1 MQPRLF
7 FSKEQIPLTLVTVLF
22 ALFVI
27 MLPRY
32 TDTAKIWFA
41 LLILGATV
49 YLAFNWRQ
57 LRQTSKAE
65 RIFFAVLVGNFA
77 WIAFCYYFNGE
88 PGRGSSF
95 LWGRHFY
102 MMFLI
107 PLFFMFR
114 HFKIPDKTLVL
125 VIVSSVLVSFGDIGL
140 DLLQGVNHREQGMNP
155 NAFGPIQLCFTG
167 ILFFYF
173 IKLPQSTL
181 RWVALGGAIIG
192 AVTVVL
198 SLSRSTWITSIALG
212 FLFTF
217 YLQRAQPTWKKGVTA
232 VVLLSLFSA
241 SYLIPL
247 VKQRV
252 DGISASV
259 NSYFAI
265 SDHRNVK
272 SLGTFGIRAELWKT
286 GWKIFLEN
294 PLTGVGVGGFKV
306 EAKANCGTLPGACHV
321 VGRFKYAHNQYIAAL
336 ATRGIPGLI
345 LFLLFLSIP
354 IYIAMSHKVF
364 EYEAEIARLSLL
376 FICFNYAIGCLGE
389 DHFEG
394 KSAPMFVAVFCGT
407 AAGQAQPQR
416 NRPSGR
422 QSHLNAGHVTAHEP
436 KVSIIVPVFNVD
448 PYLRE
453 GLESLLAQDFIHP
466 CEVILIDDCST
477 DDSLAICHEF
487 AGKHPCKI
495 RLIESEVNGGVSV
508 ARNTGLEHARG
519 CYLMF
524 FDPDDILPVTALSEM
539 VNSAEEYSADIVKG
553 NLMLFN
559 DAERRA
565 APDRVQRTEL
575 VSGGAVLTTL
585 FEHVR
590 VRGHIGGKLFRRDKF
605 ATLRFTV
612 GVRMAQD
619 LLFFSEMFASADS
632 LVLLASDVYLYRKHP
647 HGSTG
652 GKYERSSYI
661 DWMGAVEDSGKFA
674 SSPEQSRAHRSL
686 LLRTMNQI
694 ARECRRIAPASA
706 APVLSVIEE
715 KCEQWNIR
723 LVDLLV
729 RDKLPLRD
737 ISRYVKLRLALRQIR
752 RNLNQQS

>member
-7 FSKEQIPLTLVTVLF
+7 FSREQIPVTLVTAPF
-22 ALFVI
+22 ALFVV

-32 TDTAKIWFA
+32 TDTAKTWFA

-57 LRQTSKAE
+57 LLQTSKLE
-65 RIFFAVLVGNFA
+65 RIFFAVVIGNFA

-125 VIVSSVLVSFGDIGL
+125 VIVSSVLVSFGDIAL

-173 IKLPQSTL
+173 LKLPQSTL
-181 RWVALGGAIIG
+181 RWIALGGVIIG

-232 VVLLSLFSA
+232 VLLLSLFSA

-252 DGISASV
+252 DEISASV
-259 NSYFAI
+259 VSYFAT
-265 SDHRNVK
+265 SDHRNATG
-272 SLGTFGIRAELWKT
+272 LGTFGVRAELWKT

-306 EAKANCGTLPGACHV
+306 KAKANSERYQVHAT
-321 VGRFKYAHNQYIAAL
+321 VGKFKYAHNQYIVAL

-354 IYIAMSHKVF
+354 IYIAMSHRAF
-364 EYEAEIARLSLL
+364 EYEAQIARLSLL
-376 FICFNYAIGCLGE
+376 CICLNYAIGCLGE

-394 KSAPMFVAVFCGT
+394 KSATMFVAVF
-407 AAGQAQPQR
+407 
-416 NRPSGR
+416 
-422 QSHLNAGHVTAHEP
+422 
-436 KVSIIVPVFNVD
+436 
-448 PYLRE
+448 
-453 GLESLLAQDFIHP
+453 
-466 CEVILIDDCST
+466 
-477 DDSLAICHEF
+477 
-487 AGKHPCKI
+487 
-495 RLIESEVNGGVSV
+495 V
-508 ARNTGLEHARG
+508 A
-519 CYLMF
+519 
-524 FDPDDILPVTALSEM
+524 
-539 VNSAEEYSADIVKG
+539 
-553 NLMLFN
+553 LMLARLSSN
-559 DAERRA
+559 DIDQ
-565 APDRVQRTEL
+565 P
-575 VSGGAVLTTL
+575 
-585 FEHVR
+585 
-590 VRGHIGGKLFRRDKF
+590 RG
-605 ATLRFTV
+605 
-612 GVRMAQD
+612 
-619 LLFFSEMFASADS
+619 
-632 LVLLASDVYLYRKHP
+632 
-647 HGSTG
+647 
-652 GKYERSSYI
+652 
-661 DWMGAVEDSGKFA
+661 
-674 SSPEQSRAHRSL
+674 SP
-686 LLRTMNQI
+686 T
-694 ARECRRIAPASA
+694 
-706 APVLSVIEE
+706 
-715 KCEQWNIR
+715 
-723 LVDLLV
+723 
-729 RDKLPLRD
+729 
-737 ISRYVKLRLALRQIR
+737 
-752 RNLNQQS
+752 